1 MAAISG
7 LAVVMTLSGCTG
19 PGPKPHTAMRLAHGI
34 TCCTQFFRQ
43 PPSYYA
49 MQDVVCPLPDYALVE
64 ITTFRQLAMNV
75 NGLATQL
82 HGMKLVITASE
93 TLFGYRDYP

>member
-1 MAAISG
+1 
-7 LAVVMTLSGCTG
+7 
-19 PGPKPHTAMRLAHGI
+19 
-34 TCCTQFFRQ
+34 
-43 PPSYYA
+43 
-49 MQDVVCPLPDYALVE
+49 
-64 ITTFRQLAMNV
+64 MNV

>member
-43 PPSYYA
+43 PPSSYA

-64 ITTFRQLAMNV
+64 ITTFKTTRDERQWLGHSA
-75 NGLATQL
+75 AR
-82 HGMKLVITASE
+82 HE
-93 TLFGYRDYP
+93 TSNHRQ